1 MSLSVG
7 MYALFVTEAVRFG
20 RVVSCGVSVKGGAC
34 LPRFAALLDARV
46 VSRFEGVV
54 QALN

>member
-1 MSLSVG
+1 
-7 MYALFVTEAVRFG
+7 MYALFVTEAKRFG
-20 RVVSCGVSVKGGAC
+20 RVFSCGVSAKGGAC

-54 QALN
+54 QVLN